1 MGSTLTSCHSA
12 HRYGELELSDVL
24 AELRMLGA
32 HALLLVRLQ
41 LQQRL
46 RWPGAGLRV
55 EIGVGIRVGIR
66 VGLRLR
72 AAACSGACD
81 AARSD
86 RMSPL
91 ACAPTRRC
99 LTASIAVLQVKPGV
113 RG

>member
-1 MGSTLTSCHSA
+1 
-12 HRYGELELSDVL
+12 
-24 AELRMLGA
+24 MLGA

-55 EIGVGIRVGIR
+55 EIGVGIRVGL
-66 VGLRLR
+66 GLRLR

-81 AARSD
+81 DARSD
-86 RMSPL
+86 LMSPL
-91 ACAPTRRC
+91 ACALTRRC
-99 LTASIAVLQVKPGV
+99 LTASIAVLQAKPGV

>member
-1 MGSTLTSCHSA
+1 
-12 HRYGELELSDVL
+12 
-24 AELRMLGA
+24 MLGA

-46 RWPGAGLRV
+46 RWPRAGLRV
-55 EIGVGIRVGIR
+55 EIGVGIRL
-66 VGLRLR
+66 GLRLR